1 LIIQLNNMSKEL
13 SQEEVEAIFENADL
27 IVQKRIRSFDRAV
40 KFGFIASALIILCA
54 LAVSIFKLTDYL

>member
-1 LIIQLNNMSKEL
+1 MSNEL
-13 SQEEVEAIFENADL
+13 SIEELKIMFENAER

-40 KFGFIASALIILCA
+40 KFGFISSALIILCA